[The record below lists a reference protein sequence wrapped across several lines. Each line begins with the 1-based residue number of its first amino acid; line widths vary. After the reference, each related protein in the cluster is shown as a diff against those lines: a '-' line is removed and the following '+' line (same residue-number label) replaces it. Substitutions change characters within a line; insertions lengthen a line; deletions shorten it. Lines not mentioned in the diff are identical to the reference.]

1 MLKPSKDEDEYFA
14 REDVEKKRKL
24 AFQQA
29 QVMAEQQKEA
39 LRTLHYMKCPKCG
52 FDLHT
57 LKRGEV
63 DLDMCFNCKGLWI
76 DAGRVTSPE
85 AKSRKWKPV
94 CSDSTAPPRRRSA
107 IEPIFAGTS
116 QARTSPPSAVARNTL
131 QPKLSIQ

>member
-1 MLKPSKDEDEYFA
+1 MLDKPSKVEDEYFA

-39 LRTLHYMKCPKCG
+39 LRTLHLMKCPKCG

-63 DLDMCFNCKGLWI
+63 DIETCFNCKGVWL
-76 DAGRVTSPE
+76 DAKDMEQFQKQLQHPE
-85 AKSRKWKPV
+85 ERN
-94 CSDSTAPPRRRSA
+94 
-107 IEPIFAGTS
+107 
-116 QARTSPPSAVARNTL
+116 AVVGALLNL
-131 QPKLSIQ
+131 FKND